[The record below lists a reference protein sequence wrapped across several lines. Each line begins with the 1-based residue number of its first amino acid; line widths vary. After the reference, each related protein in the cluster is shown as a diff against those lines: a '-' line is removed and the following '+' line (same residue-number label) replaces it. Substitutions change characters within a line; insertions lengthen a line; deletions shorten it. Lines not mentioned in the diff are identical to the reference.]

1 MRGGGKGFLIEG
13 GLPAEIPIPLLCVEI
28 CRFRRRGERHRYE
41 AMANVLRMSNFV
53 FAGVIVTGPGQL
65 RHFGIFIYA

>member
-1 MRGGGKGFLIEG
+1 
-13 GLPAEIPIPLLCVEI
+13 LLCVEI